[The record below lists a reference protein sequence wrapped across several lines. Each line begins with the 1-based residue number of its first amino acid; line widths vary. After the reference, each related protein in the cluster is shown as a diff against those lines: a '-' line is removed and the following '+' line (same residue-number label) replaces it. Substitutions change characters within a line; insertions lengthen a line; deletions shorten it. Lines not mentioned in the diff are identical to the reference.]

1 LGVPAELG
9 TFDPDEEKCRPLS
22 RAENHERFRRDRE
35 LSVSCDR
42 LLLCAGVAVELAE
55 QSIPVFRGPVAQLL
69 DEVLNLLA
77 TGISESLGTAEVNGI
92 GLYEFSVEF
101 VLSDNL
107 AKSVPD
113 LGAGAIAVRV
123 VRRTF
128 L

>member
-1 LGVPAELG
+1 
-9 TFDPDEEKCRPLS
+9 
-22 RAENHERFRRDRE
+22 
-35 LSVSCDR
+35 
-42 LLLCAGVAVELAE
+42 LAE

-69 DEVLNLLA
+69 DEVLDLLA

-113 LGAGAIAVRV
+113 LRASAVAIRV
-123 VRRTF
+123 PWRTLLANVWNRSDF
-128 L
+128 LD